1 MEKIMNS
8 IKAPFKKGLITGS
21 LDILFRVISLAI
33 WLVTVKLLLRFMW
46 EAIFLETVSS
56 QKVWWLTYSM
66 MMFIMVT
73 VLAYTAV
80 WDRE

>member
-8 IKAPFKKGLITGS
+8 IKAPFKKGIITGS
-21 LDILFRVISLAI
+21 LDIIFRLVSITI
-33 WLVTVKLLLRFMW
+33 WAVTVQLLCRFMW
-46 EAIFLETVSS
+46 EAVFLETVSS

-66 MMFIMVT
+66 MMFVMVT

>member
-1 MEKIMNS
+1 MNS
-8 IKAPFKKGLITGS
+8 IKAPFKKGIITGA
-21 LDILFRVISLAI
+21 LDILFRLVSITI
-33 WLVTVKLLLRFMW
+33 WAVTVHLLFRFMW
-46 EAIFLETVSS
+46 EAVFLETIPA

-66 MMFIMVT
+66 MMFVMVT